1 MKRIKKSFVAWSLVA
16 AVVSFPAFYLLMPYD
31 TFLDLALSIALGVC
45 LSATV
50 RYGRE
55 AAVALKYGKTG
66 ADFLIVALFASFSI
80 LLGQRIFSLTLRVLD
95 RPDWLVN
102 SPITILVPWMIAWA
116 LSLALVA
123 PDIDMENEESR
134 QQIWKSAALLIAGAL
149 VGFVVAASFGERSQQ
164 TSIPSSIRMSS
175 LPSCKPGQIIG
186 TGGKTY
192 HTAESRYRY
201 LVVPRRC
208 FNSEGE
214 AKAAG
219 YAMVK

>member
-1 MKRIKKSFVAWSLVA
+1 MKKIKKSFVAWSLIA
-16 AVVSFPAFYLLMPYD
+16 ALVSFPAFYLVMPYD

-80 LLGQRIFSLTLRVLD
+80 LLGQRVFSLTLRVLD
-95 RPDWLVN
+95 RPEWLVN

-149 VGFVVAASFGERSQQ
+149 VGFVVAASFGPKTEQ
-164 TSIPSSIRMSS
+164 TSIGPSVRMSS
-175 LPSCKPGQIIG
+175 IPSCKVGQIVG
-186 TGGKTY
+186 TGRKTY
-192 HTAESRYRY
+192 HTPQSRYRY
-201 LVVPRRC
+201 IVVPRRC
-208 FNSEGE
+208 FDTETE